1 MGTGTR
7 ARFDKLVIYI
17 QKNYRA
23 QMNGKDYEFLQEIV
37 DNYSSEEI
45 FKAIEYSKQKSDS
58 LVFLQKVLKFKY
70 YQKSKEEAIE
80 PEWFNEKIE
89 QEELSEKDKKYTRS
103 YYKKYCD
110 TEEEYHKRLK
120 ENGLEEWKC

>member
-70 YQKSKEEAIE
+70 YQKAKEEAIE

-89 QEELSEKDKKYTRS
+89 REELSEKDKKYARS

-110 TEEEYHKRLK
+110 SEEEYHKRLK
-120 ENGLEEWKC
+120 ENELEE

>member
-23 QMNGKDYEFLQEIV
+23 QMNGKDYEFLKEIA

-70 YQKSKEEAIE
+70 YQKVKEEVIE
-80 PEWFNEKIE
+80 PEWFNKKIE
-89 QEELSEKDKKYTRS
+89 QEELSEEDKEWARS

-110 TEEEYHKRLK
+110 SEEEYHKRLK
-120 ENGLEEWKC
+120 ENGLEE

>member
-120 ENGLEEWKC
+120 ENGLEE

>member
-23 QMNGKDYEFLQEIV
+23 QMNGKDYEFLKEIA

-70 YQKSKEEAIE
+70 YQKATEEAIE

-89 QEELSEKDKKYTRS
+89 QEELSEEDKEWARS
-103 YYKKYCD
+103 YYKKYCGS
-110 TEEEYHKRLK
+110 EEEYHKRLK
-120 ENGLEEWKC
+120 ENGLEE

>member
-70 YQKSKEEAIE
+70 YQKAKEEAIE

-89 QEELSEKDKKYTRS
+89 REELSEKDKKYARS

-110 TEEEYHKRLK
+110 TEEEYHERLRD
-120 ENGLEEWKC
+120 NGLEE